1 MSQPDF
7 HEHLFD
13 IQQACSLIQE
23 FTMGLTFDEYRDDAR
38 TYSAVERQFEILGAA
53 LPRMLQAF
61 PELASALPDAPH
73 IVELR
78 EVLIQATAPSHGAVW
93 SALESHLPQLAREVE
108 MLLDLDASS

>member
-7 HEHLFD
+7 HKHLFA

-23 FTMGLTFDEYRDDAR
+23 FTMGMTFEEYQEDAR

-53 LPRMLQAF
+53 LPRMLDAF
-61 PELASALPDAPH
+61 PELAGALPDASQ
-73 IVELR
+73 IIELR
-78 EVLIQATAPSHGAVW
+78 EILIQAAIPSHLPVW
-93 SALESHLPQLAREVE
+93 SVLESHLPRLAREAE

>member
-7 HEHLFD
+7 HASLSG

-23 FTMGLTFDEYRDDAR
+23 FTMGLTFEEYREDAR

-53 LPRMLQAF
+53 LPKMLRIF
-61 PELASALPDAPH
+61 PELAGALPDAPR

-78 EVLIQATAPSHGAVW
+78 DVLIEATAASHGAVW
-93 SALESHLPQLAREVE
+93 SVLESHLPQLAREIE
-108 MLLDLDASS
+108 MLLDHDASS